1 MFSDAPI
8 LTVTV
13 HDEDESNKF
22 HYKVIESSGFGAD
35 KFTMVRNNDG
45 TGSLK
50 VVQSLDYEDQLQ
62 RAGFRFRIQVNDKVS
77 TRGYN
82 ISWGLRSVAGLV
94 IQATGRRELED
105 GLRPGSPGGVLSDN
119 PSVRTSS
126 LVTLVL

>member
-1 MFSDAPI
+1 MYVFIIEYSLMKYSLRLFFNFSDAPI

-77 TRGYN
+77 T
-82 ISWGLRSVAGLV
+82 
-94 IQATGRRELED
+94 
-105 GLRPGSPGGVLSDN
+105 
-119 PSVRTSS
+119 
-126 LVTLVL
+126 